1 MINGLHGPGHRTGR
15 RRIPGGSP
23 NELKSKPLKPKNL
36 LTQLSDL
43 EASLNNFSFEELS
56 SEEATRLQR
65 SFLTFKSQLEEKVW
79 GEEGTVKP
87 EDPGVEENVPSAEE
101 IKGGD
106 LGRVAS
112 VCRQMKN
119 PLNAIIGLTDLL
131 SDSGI
136 SGEQQYHVHSIQL
149 AGRELTNA
157 VMELYEYSRL
167 FAGLEQFEKVPF
179 NFHNLIQDVEYLCNT
194 LIVNKRMAFRVEVDQ
209 AIPRKISGDPSKL
222 SQVLLHLL
230 GNSLKQESEG
240 SITLEVQF
248 LHQEE
253 ENIFLEFVISCQG
266 GAKGREEAN
275 QENSLRPS
283 IQAAFR
289 RTGDTGLGLPIVKQI
304 IEKLG
309 GELFIQDTSGQP
321 ASYAFRLPFTR
332 GQNHGEPLKGSH
344 HSSDLKGMH
353 VLVIE
358 KNPLNQKMLER
369 RLVSWGCHPY
379 VTENPDH
386 GLRLLDETV
395 DLVLMD
401 FQSPGLDAFSVT
413 AKIRSLANPSL
424 KMVPVIALV
433 NQMTADDRDKLIRL
447 GVDAII
453 IKPYGAAELHTKLR
467 QYKKAAG
474 AGSEKLPS
482 SMNHISAFPADGR
495 KINLLPV
502 LEDCLGKMETLEELV
517 ILYKQKALEFIGA
530 VKLLLDRS
538 DFKGIDY
545 ACQKVS
551 GSLKLLKTD
560 SLTSLVEQIHK
571 TSRTS
576 QDIRHLRFLHRCF
589 IEEYPLVEAALDSE
603 LAKLRNNH

>member
-1 MINGLHGPGHRTGR
+1 M
-15 RRIPGGSP
+15 
-23 NELKSKPLKPKNL
+23 KPKSL

-65 SFLTFKSQLEEKVW
+65 SFLTFKNQLEEKVW
-79 GEEGTVKP
+79 GEEGAANPQDSGAEK
-87 EDPGVEENVPSAEE
+87 NVPSADE

-106 LGRVAS
+106 LGRVAA

-119 PLNAIIGLTDLL
+119 PLNGIIGLTDLL
-131 SDSGI
+131 SDSGL

-194 LIVNKRMAFRVEVDQ
+194 LIVNKQMAFKVEVDQ

-240 SITLEVQF
+240 SISLEVQF

-253 ENIFLEFVISCQG
+253 ENIILEFVISCQG
-266 GAKGREEAN
+266 GATGRSEAS
-275 QENSLRPS
+275 QENSLRPA

-289 RTGDTGLGLPIVKQI
+289 KPGETGLGLPIVKQI

-309 GELFIQDTSGQP
+309 GELFIQETSGQP
-321 ASYAFRLPFTR
+321 ATYAFRLPFAR
-332 GQNHGEPLKGSH
+332 GENHGEQMNGGH
-344 HSSDLKGMH
+344 RTSDLRGMR

-369 RLVSWGCHPY
+369 RLVSWGCHPH

-401 FQSPGLDAFSVT
+401 FQSPGLDAYSV
-413 AKIRSLANPSL
+413 ASKIRSLTNPSL
-424 KMVPVIALV
+424 KMIPVIALV
-433 NQMTADDRDKLIRL
+433 NQMTSEDRDKLIHL
-447 GVDAII
+447 GIDAII
-453 IKPYGAAELHTKLR
+453 IKPYGAEELQAKLR
-467 QYKKAAG
+467 KYKRASG
-474 AGSEKLPS
+474 AGTEKLPS
-482 SMNHISAFPADGR
+482 SMNHMTGFPADAR
-495 KINLLPV
+495 QINLLPV
-502 LEDCLGKMETLEELV
+502 LEDCLGKMETLEELI
-517 ILYKQKALEFIGA
+517 ILYKQKVLEFIGA

-551 GSLKLLKTD
+551 GSLKLLKTE
-560 SLTSLVEQIHK
+560 SLTNLVEQIRK

-576 QDIRHLRFLHRCF
+576 QDLRHLGFLHRCF
-589 IEEYPLVEAALDSE
+589 IEEYPLVEAILDTE
-603 LAKLRNNH
+603 LEKLRNNR